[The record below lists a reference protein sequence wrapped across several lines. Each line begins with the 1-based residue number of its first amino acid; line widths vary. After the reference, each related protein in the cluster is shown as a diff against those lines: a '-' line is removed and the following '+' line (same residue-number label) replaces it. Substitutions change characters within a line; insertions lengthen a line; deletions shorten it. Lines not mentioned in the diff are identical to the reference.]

1 MGFVFPILT
10 QKIVDEGIQLKDKNI
25 IWLIIIAQLG
35 ILVSRFSI
43 DFLRSW
49 ALLQVNSKINILF
62 LSDFLK
68 KIVRLP
74 LAFFDTKNVGGIMQ
88 RIDDNS
94 RIERFLTG
102 ESFLAVF
109 SIINL
114 VIFSAL
120 LAYYKFQFLLIFI
133 IGNVIY
139 ITWMMLFLKY
149 RRELDNRR
157 FAQSSGEQSKLIQLI
172 TGIAEIKINRSEK
185 KEIWGWEKLQANLYG
200 ISVKSLLLS
209 QIQRTGGLFFCQF
222 VNLIITYLAAIS
234 VAD

>member
-1 MGFVFPILT
+1 MDEFRRFFENRDGKGVVSFLTPSESFKQESTKKSKPVWSSLLPYTLKYKQLFVHIFLFLLITSVLGFVFPILT
-10 QKIVDEGIQLKDKNI
+10 QKIVDEAIQLKDKNI

-74 LAFFDTKNVGGIMQ
+74 LTFFDTKNVGDIMQ

-109 SIINL
+109 SIINQCTL
-114 VIFSAL
+114 
-120 LAYYKFQFLLIFI
+120 
-133 IGNVIY
+133 
-139 ITWMMLFLKY
+139 
-149 RRELDNRR
+149 
-157 FAQSSGEQSKLIQLI
+157 
-172 TGIAEIKINRSEK
+172 
-185 KEIWGWEKLQANLYG
+185 
-200 ISVKSLLLS
+200 
-209 QIQRTGGLFFCQF
+209 
-222 VNLIITYLAAIS
+222 
-234 VAD
+234 